1 MKDFS
6 ICITMDCWK
15 FERGG
20 FFKILKKKKKAHI
33 RFSAFYPSHPQII
46 PAIFLRNLPV

>member
-15 FERGG
+15 LAREVKAL
-20 FFKILKKKKKAHI
+20 FKILKKKKKA
-33 RFSAFYPSHPQII
+33 
-46 PAIFLRNLPV
+46 